1 MKFGILKSKIEKRL
15 SESYSNNTFQK
26 ELKTFKKLVLE
37 NSNISK
43 LYYLYDQ
50 LTSNQGLNES
60 VLDDYIDECVKIY
73 ESTISKIKTQSL
85 DKIKSWV
92 KNVNSGNEYNHIDNL
107 FSKNVLTIE
116 SKINGKKI
124 IKECLKKKPLEKK
137 ESINIPLSSMIN
149 VANNTIK
156 NYIENLS
163 ESEKKELTN
172 FLNIDDETLKP
183 KFETVKENLISKLT
197 LIKESEKDSEVLSK
211 INETIEKV
219 NLEKYNKL
227 NYFRLEDLNN
237 NL

>member
-1 MKFGILKSKIEKRL
+1 
-15 SESYSNNTFQK
+15 
-26 ELKTFKKLVLE
+26 
-37 NSNISK
+37 
-43 LYYLYDQ
+43 
-50 LTSNQGLNES
+50 
-60 VLDDYIDECVKIY
+60 
-73 ESTISKIKTQSL
+73 
-85 DKIKSWV
+85 
-92 KNVNSGNEYNHIDNL
+92 
-107 FSKNVLTIE
+107 
-116 SKINGKKI
+116 
-124 IKECLKKKPLEKK
+124 
-137 ESINIPLSSMIN
+137 MIN

>member
-43 LYYLYDQ
+43 IYYLYDQ

>member
-60 VLDDYIDECVKIY
+60 VLDDYIDECIKIY

-85 DKIKSWV
+85 DKVKSWV

-137 ESINIPLSSMIN
+137 ESIKIPLSSMIN